1 MKNKNDS
8 ENQTPNPTEV
18 IGSLKA
24 VKETFELYT
33 SESFITPNKSKEE
46 KKGESIKEFKPEV
59 QSLIHEA
66 KASAKKEIV
75 DSLLNRDKEL
85 NKQIF
90 ETDDNALTKE
100 QKSAIMKK
108 IGKWESTKEINTAN
122 ASVVANWMEKIGKIK

>member
-8 ENQTPNPTEV
+8 ENQTSNSTEV

-33 SESFITPNKSKEE
+33 SESFVAPKKAKDE
-46 KKGESIKEFKPEV
+46 KNSESIKDFKPEM
-59 QSLIHEA
+59 QTLIHEA
-66 KASAKKEIV
+66 KVSAKKEIV

-100 QKSAIMKK
+100 QKSTIMKK

-122 ASVVANWMEKIGKIK
+122 ASVVANWMEKFGKIK

>member
-1 MKNKNDS
+1 MSNNHS
-8 ENQTPNPTEV
+8 ENQKSNGQEV

-33 SESFITPNKSKEE
+33 SESFVTPKKSKEE
-46 KKGESIKEFKPEV
+46 KNGESIKDLKPEL
-59 QSLIHEA
+59 QSLIQEA
-66 KASAKKEIV
+66 KISAKKEIV

-90 ETDDNALTKE
+90 ETDDNSLTKE
-100 QKSAIMKK
+100 QKSVIMKK

-122 ASVVANWMEKIGKIK
+122 ASVVANWMEKFGKIK

>member
-1 MKNKNDS
+1 MNSKNDS
-8 ENQTPNPTEV
+8 ENQKTNGQEV

-33 SESFITPNKSKEE
+33 SESFVTPKKVKEE
-46 KKGESIKEFKPEV
+46 KKGESIKDLKPEL
-59 QSLIHEA
+59 QNLIHEA
-66 KASAKKEIV
+66 KVSAKKEIV

-90 ETDDNALTKE
+90 ETDDNSLTKE
-100 QKSAIMKK
+100 QKSVIMKK

-122 ASVVANWMEKIGKIK
+122 ASVVANWMEKFGKIK

>member
-8 ENQTPNPTEV
+8 ENQTQNSTEV

-33 SESFITPNKSKEE
+33 SESFAAPKKIKEE
-46 KKGESIKEFKPEV
+46 KNLESIKNLKPEM
-59 QSLIHEA
+59 QTLIQEA
-66 KASAKKEIV
+66 KLSAKKEIV

-100 QKSAIMKK
+100 QKSTIMKK

-122 ASVVANWMEKIGKIK
+122 ASVVANWMEKFGKIK